1 MLTALQKHCVY
12 ILLNDV
18 TTVDLTLDDLTT
30 DLVLARDLDK
40 TSNLSIQSFKSSTG
54 QTLPL
59 FTMTVETFTIAFG
72 ELDNVSRDRHVNAN
86 LQTQLLQNT
95 IDRKTASF
103 DDVTDH
109 LDLGVLIPL
118 L

>member
-1 MLTALQKHCVY
+1 MT
-12 ILLNDV
+12 

-40 TSNLSIQSFKSSTG
+40 TSNLSIQSFKSSTD

-59 FTMTVETFTIAFG
+59 FTRTVETSTIAFG
-72 ELDNVSRDRHVNAN
+72 ELDNVSRDRHVHVNAN

-103 DDVTDH
+103 DDVMDH
-109 LDLGVLIPL
+109 IDLDVLIPL

>member
-1 MLTALQKHCVY
+1 MD
-12 ILLNDV
+12 I
-18 TTVDLTLDDLTT
+18 TVRH
-30 DLVLARDLDK
+30 VLARDLDK
-40 TSNLSIQSFKSSTG
+40 TSNSIQSFKSSTD

-59 FTMTVETFTIAFG
+59 FTRTVETSTIAFG

-103 DDVTDH
+103 DDVTNQ
-109 LDLGVLIPL
+109 LDLDVLIPL
-118 L
+118 LSVDFPP